1 MLEGSEEPVGEG
13 RVGGSHSAIVV
24 AKWSIAGPRKLG
36 LRQLRG
42 SPRAQSL
49 PQYYLHSEQ
58 DELSI
63 VALLCSNCFEQVATA
78 RSPLA
83 ESFATLFN
91 SRNPLLLDLCAIRQP
106 VFKFLIAHLELSIV
120 GISSA

>member
-36 LRQLRG
+36 LSQLTG

-83 ESFATLFN
+83 EKFCDTIQIKEPAVVRLVCN
-91 SRNPLLLDLCAIRQP
+91 STTC
-106 VFKFLIAHLELSIV
+106 V
-120 GISSA
+120 